1 MTNFWLKFFATGA
14 FISYI
19 PTAIL
24 RNKKNSGAGLL
35 GTFEA
40 FVLYLFFM
48 PKEPLY
54 QAMTIL
60 GIILISVYVSDKV
73 KFKDEKKDNPK
84 IVIDEVA
91 GYFTATAFLP
101 KDFLIMVLAFILF
114 RIFDT
119 TKLSFIKKAENF
131 GQNLPEKTKSKYCLN
146 GAAVVLDD
154 VLAGIISNLIIW
166 ILIYLNLL

>member
-40 FVLYLFFM
+40 FVLFLFFM
-48 PKEPLY
+48 PSNPWH
-54 QAMTIL
+54 QAMALL
-60 GIILISVYVSDKV
+60 GTIILAVYVSDRVDFGDGK
-73 KFKDEKKDNPK
+73 EDNPK
-84 IVIDEVA
+84 IIIDEIA
-91 GYFTATAFLP
+91 GYFTAMAFLP
-101 KDFLIMVLAFILF
+101 QRFLIMVVAFILF

-119 TKLSFIKKAENF
+119 TKLSFIKKAEKF
-131 GQNLPEKTKSKYCLN
+131 GSNLPAETKKKFYTD
-146 GAAVVLDD
+146 GAAIVLDD
-154 VLAGIISNLIIW
+154 VLAGLLSNLIIW
-166 ILIYLNLL
+166 CLIGFKLL